1 MTLKGMVVVEDT
13 RLSWD
18 SDFVGQTDNMTDLLV
33 KVEDSLTGQMWT
45 GVVDGHQFLDA
56 VAIGISWEG
65 EGTDDQWA
73 GAEAIM
79 AVICADGRDA
89 LRFIP

>member
-1 MTLKGMVVVEDT
+1 MALKGMVVVEDT
-13 RLSWD
+13 QLSWD
-18 SDFVGQTDNMTDLLV
+18 SDFAGQTDNMTQLLV
-33 KVEDSLTGQMWT
+33 KVEDTPTGQVFT

-56 VAIGISWEG
+56 VSIGVSWEG

-79 AVICADGRDA
+79 AVICADGRDT